1 MCCITTLVNSWTWF
15 KLYPLAPLIIANQKH
30 IVLSR
35 VQTMH
40 CTQGSFVYRLK
51 ILHNH
56 TASHKVL
63 ILSIKY
69 SQDRIRG
76 VFPSVLG
83 VLSKVHSHGLS
94 YFWRNPEPHDGSWP
108 GAPGTRWFVW
118 IVDVGRESS
127 LPSPVFLFLLWEGG
141 REGGKAA
148 PTPSHIS
155 ALAHTARYQHQ
166 PAHYDCRTFHHSYWG
181 GEFYQRLEA
190 I

>member
-1 MCCITTLVNSWTWF
+1 
-15 KLYPLAPLIIANQKH
+15 
-30 IVLSR
+30 
-35 VQTMH
+35 MH

-141 REGGKAA
+141 REGG
-148 PTPSHIS
+148 
-155 ALAHTARYQHQ
+155 REGRQHQ
-166 PAHYDCRTFHHSYWG
+166 HLRTSRPWLTRLATNTSLPITTAGHFIILIEAESFIKGWKPFNVVLWL
-181 GEFYQRLEA
+181 GEA
-190 I
+190 

>member
-1 MCCITTLVNSWTWF
+1 
-15 KLYPLAPLIIANQKH
+15 
-30 IVLSR
+30 
-35 VQTMH
+35 MH

-141 REGGKAA
+141 REGGREGSTNTFAHLGLGSHGSL
-148 PTPSHIS
+148 PTPACPLRLQDISSFLLRRRVLSKVGSH
-155 ALAHTARYQHQ
+155 
-166 PAHYDCRTFHHSYWG
+166 
-181 GEFYQRLEA
+181 
-190 I
+190 